1 MSRRTVIASAL
12 ALAVVVLAGPLACSK
27 KDQDLVTLGDPAAGA
42 TDTLTVGQLLM
53 NLAGAMDK
61 PVKLKA
67 DLGQKGNTSDGYISL
82 TVVSASGP
90 FEIRV
95 AEKYRDGVDKLK
107 PNDRFI
113 AIGQLAA
120 AGSEVNPRMVFQVD

>member
-1 MSRRTVIASAL
+1 MTRRIVISTAL
-12 ALAVVVLAGPLACSK
+12 ALAVALVGSTACSK
-27 KDQDLVTLGDPAAGA
+27 KDQDLVTIGDASAGA

-67 DLGQKGNTSDGYISL
+67 DLGQKGNTTGGYISL
-82 TVVSASGP
+82 TVVSANGP

-95 AEKYRDGVDKLK
+95 AEKYQTQVDELK
-107 PNDRFI
+107 ANDRFI
-113 AIGQLAA
+113 AIGQIAS